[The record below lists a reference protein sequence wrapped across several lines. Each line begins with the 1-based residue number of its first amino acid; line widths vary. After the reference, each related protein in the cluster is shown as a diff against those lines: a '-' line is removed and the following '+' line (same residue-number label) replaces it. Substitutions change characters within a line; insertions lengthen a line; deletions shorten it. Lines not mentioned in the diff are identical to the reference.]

1 MTGSDIRRIR
11 TALGETQTQFAK
23 RLGYANYQ
31 RVQELEARGEAE
43 IPRQSAWRV
52 KALKL
57 DKYLD

>member
-11 TALGETQTQFAK
+11 DALKETQTQFAK

-31 RVQELEARGEAE
+31 RVQELEARGGAE